1 MESGNNRKW
10 LILVVVAIVACLGLT
25 CVGVG
30 ALGLVTTVGPQWL
43 EKWRGQAPAAGP
55 TEAMSAK
62 AEPTKVGVRPTE
74 APPVRTVA
82 GATLTLPG
90 GEPPTLDPSLTQDA
104 TSARYIVEIFSGL
117 VTLNQELKVVPDIAE
132 KWEVS
137 EEGTTYTFYLREDAK
152 FHDGKPVTA
161 DNFKYAIERACDP
174 RTGSVVAD
182 TYLGD
187 IVGAKAKLRGQADEV
202 EGVEVLDDHTLR
214 ITTDAPRPYFLAK
227 LTHSTAFALDPEN
240 VERGGRTWTDHPNG
254 TGPFRLAEYR
264 LGERIVLESNPHYYR
279 EPKPQVERVVFI
291 LAGGSAMTM
300 YENGELDAVPVGL
313 TDIERATDPANPL
326 NQELTI
332 EPTLSTFYLGFNVT
346 QPPFDDV
353 RVRQAFNYAL
363 DRQKI
368 VDVIYKKTVPVAW
381 AIVPPDMPGYDNS
394 DLGGLEF
401 DLDKAQE
408 LIFESEYE
416 DVSNFPEITLY
427 TTGAGG
433 ATSRVIEAIVGM
445 YEQNLGIRIGIEQTD
460 WATFLVEISRPENPY
475 QMYSLGWIADY
486 PDPQNFLDI
495 LFHGESLDNH
505 MGYSNPEVDRLLE
518 EARTEQDH
526 DQRMAL
532 YRRAEQM
539 ILDDAPWVPL
549 HYDVEYWLTKPYV
562 KGMTYPPMIIPRLQY
577 VSISK

>member
-1 MESGNNRKW
+1 MESRNNRKW
-10 LILVVVAIVACLGLT
+10 LILVIVAIVACLGLT
-25 CVGVG
+25 CVGMG
-30 ALGLVTTVGPQWL
+30 TFGLATTVGPQWL
-43 EKWRGQAPAAGP
+43 EKLGLRGRTPAAEATKAIAGP
-55 TEAMSAK
+55 TET
-62 AEPTKVGVRPTE
+62 PL
-74 APPVRTVA
+74 PPKTT

-90 GEPPTLDPSLTQDA
+90 GEPPTLDPSLSQDA

-117 VTLNQELKVVPDIAE
+117 VTLDKDLNVVPDIAE
-132 KWEVS
+132 SWDVS
-137 EEGTTYTFYLREDAK
+137 EDGTVYTFHLRK
-152 FHDGKPVTA
+152 NVRFHDGKPVTA
-161 DNFKYAIERACDP
+161 KNFKYAIERACDP
-174 RTGSVVAD
+174 RTGSVTAD

-187 IVGAKAKLRGQADEV
+187 IVGAKAKLRGQANEV
-202 EGVEVLDDHTLR
+202 KGVEVLDDYTLR
-214 ITTDAPRPYFLAK
+214 ITIDAPKPYFLAK

-264 LGERIVLESNPHYYR
+264 LGERIVLERNPYYYR
-279 EPKPQVERVVFI
+279 EPKPKLERVVFI

-300 YENGELDAVPVGL
+300 YENGELDAVLVGL

-326 NQELTI
+326 HKELTI
-332 EPTLSTFYLGFNVT
+332 APTLSTFYLGFNVT

-353 RVRQAFNYAL
+353 KVRQAFNYAL
-363 DRQKI
+363 DKQKI
-368 VDVIYKKTVPVAW
+368 IDVVYKKTVPVARG
-381 AIVPPDMPGYDNS
+381 IVPPNMPGYDNS
-394 DLGGLEF
+394 DLKPLEF
-401 DLDKAQE
+401 DLDKAKQ
-408 LIFESEYE
+408 LIAESKYGSV
-416 DVSNFPEITLY
+416 DNFPEITLY

-445 YEQNLGIRIGIEQTD
+445 YEKNLGIKIGIEQTD

-486 PDPQNFLDI
+486 PDPQNFLDV
-495 LFHGESLDNH
+495 LFHSESMDNH

-526 DQRMAL
+526 DKRMAL
-532 YRRAEQM
+532 YHKAEQM
-539 ILDDAPWVPL
+539 ILNDVPWVPL

-562 KGMTYPPMIIPRLQY
+562 KGMIYPPMIIPRLQY

>member
-1 MESGNNRKW
+1 MESQERKSRNW

-30 ALGLVTTVGPQWL
+30 VVGLATTAGPSWL
-43 EKWRGQAPAAGP
+43 ERLRGGGSGAVAPR
-55 TEAMSAK
+55 AMPAQEST
-62 AEPTKVGVRPTE
+62 EPT
-74 APPVRTVA
+74 APSPAETVS

-90 GEPPTLDPSLTQDA
+90 GEPPTLDPSLSQDA

-117 VTLNQELKVVPDIAE
+117 VTLDRELDIVPDIAE
-132 KWEVS
+132 RWEVS
-137 EEGTTYTFYLREDAK
+137 EEGTIYTFHLRESAK

-161 DNFKYAIERACDP
+161 ANFKYAIERACDP
-174 RTGSVVAD
+174 GTGSVVAD

-187 IVGAKAKLRGQADEV
+187 IVGAKSKLRGQANEV
-202 EGVEVLDDHTLR
+202 EGVEVLNDHTLR
-214 ITTDAPRPYFLAK
+214 IAIDQPKPYFLAK

-240 VERGGRTWTDHPNG
+240 VKSGGRTWTDQPNG

-264 LGERIVLESNPHYYR
+264 LGERIVLERNPNYYR
-279 EPKPQVERVVFI
+279 EPMPQIESVVFI

-313 TDIERATDPANPL
+313 TDIERVTDPTNPL
-326 NQELTI
+326 NKELTI
-332 EPTLSTFYLGFNVT
+332 ASTLSTFYLGFNVT

-353 RVRQAFNYAL
+353 RVRRAFNYAL

-381 AIVPPDMPGYDNS
+381 AIVPSGMPGYDNG
-394 DLGGLEF
+394 DLEPLEF
-401 DLDKAQE
+401 DLDRAKGHIA
-408 LIFESEYE
+408 ESEYE

-445 YEQNLGIRIGIEQTD
+445 YEQNLGIRINIEQTD
-460 WATFLVEISRPENPY
+460 WATFLMEISRPENPY

-495 LFHGESLDNH
+495 LFHSDSLDNH
-505 MGYSNPEVDRLLE
+505 MGYSNSEVDRLLE

-526 DQRMAL
+526 DQRMTL
-532 YRRAEQM
+532 YRQAEQM

-549 HYDVEYWLTKPYV
+549 HYDVEYGLAKPYV
-562 KGMTYPPMIIPRLQY
+562 KDMVYPSMIIPRLQY
-577 VSISK
+577 VSISR

>member
-1 MESGNNRKW
+1 MEPRNDGSRNW
-10 LILVVVAIVACLGLT
+10 LILVAVAIIACLGLT

-30 ALGLVTTVGPQWL
+30 VVGLATTAGPQWL
-43 EKWRGQAPAAGP
+43 AKLRGEATTGAATRIALEP
-55 TEAMSAK
+55 TEA
-62 AEPTKVGVRPTE
+62 
-74 APPVRTVA
+74 APARTVT

-90 GEPPTLDPSLTQDA
+90 GEPPTLDPSLSQDA

-117 VTLNQELKVVPDIAE
+117 VTLDPDLNAVPDIAE
-132 KWEVS
+132 EWEVS
-137 EEGTTYTFYLREDAK
+137 EGGTVYTFHLRKDAK

-161 DNFKYAIERACDP
+161 ENFKYAIERACDP

-202 EGVEVLDDHTLR
+202 EGIEVLDDYTLR
-214 ITTDAPRPYFLAK
+214 ITIDAPKPYFLAK

-240 VERGGRTWTDHPNG
+240 VEQGGRTWTDHPNG

-264 LGERIVLESNPHYYR
+264 LGERIVLERNPYYYR
-279 EPKPQVERVVFI
+279 EPRPQLERVVFV

-313 TDIERATDPANPL
+313 NDIERVTDPANPL
-326 NQELTI
+326 NKELTI
-332 EPTLSTFYLGFNVT
+332 APTLSTFYLGFNVT

-353 RVRQAFNYAL
+353 KVRRAFNHAL

-381 AIVPPDMPGYDNS
+381 TIVPPEMPGYDNS
-394 DLGGLEF
+394 DLKPLAF
-401 DLDKAQE
+401 DLDKARV
-408 LIFESEYE
+408 LIAESIYG
-416 DVSNFPEITLY
+416 DVDNLPEITLY

-433 ATSRVIEAIVGM
+433 ATNRVIEAIVGM
-445 YEQNLGIRIGIEQTD
+445 YEQNLGLRIGIEQTD
-460 WATFLVEISRPENPY
+460 WATFLMEISRPENPY

-495 LFHGESLDNH
+495 LFHSGSLDNH
-505 MGYSNPEVDRLLE
+505 MGYANPEVDRLLE

-526 DQRMAL
+526 DRRVSL
-532 YRRAEQM
+532 YLQAEQM
-539 ILDDAPWVPL
+539 ILNDAPWVPL

-562 KGMTYPPMIIPRLQY
+562 KGMIYPPMIIPHLQF

>member
-1 MESGNNRKW
+1 MEAQKNRKW
-10 LILVVVAIVACLGLT
+10 LILVVAAVAACLGLT
-25 CVGVG
+25 CVG
-30 ALGLVTTVGPQWL
+30 LGGWGLATTVGPQWL
-43 EKWRGQAPAAGP
+43 ETWRGQAPDAPAIKERESAGEP
-55 TEAMSAK
+55 
-62 AEPTKVGVRPTE
+62 AERPPARKE
-74 APPVRTVA
+74 D

-90 GEPPTLDPSLTQDA
+90 GEPPTLDPSLSQDA

-117 VTLNQELKVVPDIAE
+117 VTLDPELNIVPDIAE
-132 KWEVS
+132 KWEIGDG
-137 EEGTTYTFYLREDAK
+137 GTVYTFHVRKDAK

-161 DNFKYAIERACDP
+161 HHFKYAIERACDP

-187 IVGAKAKLRGQADEV
+187 IVGAGGKLRGQTDEV
-202 EGVEVLDDHTLR
+202 EGVEVVDDHTLR
-214 ITTDAPRPYFLAK
+214 ITTDAPKPYFLAK

-264 LGERIVLESNPHYYR
+264 LGERIVLESNPNYYG
-279 EPKPQVERVVFI
+279 EPKPQVERVVFV

-326 NQELTI
+326 NKELAVA
-332 EPTLSTFYLGFNVT
+332 PTLSTFYLGFNVT

-353 RVRQAFNYAL
+353 RVRQAFSYAL

-368 VDVIYKKTVPVAW
+368 VDVIYKKTVPVAR
-381 AIVPPDMPGYDNS
+381 AIVPPDMPGYDNP
-394 DLGGLEF
+394 DLEPLEF
-401 DLDKAQE
+401 DPEKARE
-408 LIFESEYE
+408 LIAESKYE
-416 DVSNFPEITLY
+416 DVTNFPEITLY

-433 ATSRVIEAIVGM
+433 ATSRVIEGIVGM
-445 YEQNLGIRIGIEQTD
+445 YEENLGIRIGIEQTD

-495 LFHGESLDNH
+495 LFHSESLDNH
-505 MGYSNPEVDRLLE
+505 MGYANPELDGLLE

-526 DQRMAL
+526 DRRMAL
-532 YRRAEQM
+532 YRQAEQM
-539 ILDDAPWVPL
+539 ILNDAPWVPL
-549 HYDVEYWLTKPYV
+549 HYATDYWLTKPYV
-562 KGMTYPPMIIPRLQY
+562 KGMIYPPMIIPYLQY
-577 VSISK
+577 VSTGE

>member
-1 MESGNNRKW
+1 MESQQNRKW
-10 LILVVVAIVACLGLT
+10 LILVVVAIVACLGLA

-30 ALGLVTTVGPQWL
+30 ALGLATSVGPQWL
-43 EKWRGQAPAAGP
+43 AQWRGQAPAGP
-55 TEAMSAK
+55 AIKVEESA
-62 AEPTKVGVRPTE
+62 AQPTK
-74 APPVRTVA
+74 PPSARTA
-82 GATLTLPG
+82 GQATLTLPG
-90 GEPPTLDPSLTQDA
+90 GEPPTLDPSLSQDA

-117 VTLNQELKVVPDIAE
+117 VTLDQELNIVPDIAE
-132 KWEVS
+132 KWDLD
-137 EEGTTYTFYLREDAK
+137 EEGTRYTFHLREEAQ
-152 FHDGKPVTA
+152 FHDGKAVTA
-161 DNFKYAIERACDP
+161 QSFKFAIERACDP
-174 RTGSVVAD
+174 SIGSVVAD

-187 IVGAKAKLRGQADEV
+187 IVGARDRLRGQAEEV
-202 EGVEVLDDHTLR
+202 AGVEVLDDHTLR
-214 ITTDAPRPYFLAK
+214 ITIDAPKPYFLAK

-240 VERGGRTWTDHPNG
+240 VERGGRTWTDRPNG

-264 LGERIVLESNPHYYR
+264 LGERIVLERSPNYYR
-279 EPKPQVERVVFI
+279 EPTPQVERVVFV

-326 NQELTI
+326 NKELTI
-332 EPTLSTFYLGFNVT
+332 APTLSTFYLGFNVT

-353 RVRQAFNYAL
+353 RVRQAFSHAL

-368 VDVIYKKTVPVAW
+368 VDVIFKKMVPVAW
-381 AIVPPDMPGYDNS
+381 AIMPPDMPGYDNS
-394 DLGGLEF
+394 SLEPLEF
-401 DLDKAQE
+401 DPDRAKE
-408 LIFESEYE
+408 LIAQSEYE
-416 DVSNFPEITLY
+416 DAGNFPEITVY

-445 YEQNLGIRIGIEQTD
+445 YEENLGIRIGIEQTD

-495 LFHGESLDNH
+495 LFHSRSMDNH
-505 MGYSNPEVDRLLE
+505 MGYANPEVDGLLE

-526 DQRMAL
+526 DRRMDL
-532 YRRAEQM
+532 YLEAEQM

-549 HYDVEYWLTKPYV
+549 QYDVDYWLTKPYV
-562 KGMTYPPMIIPRLQY
+562 KGMIYPPMIIPYLQY
-577 VSISK
+577 VSVSR